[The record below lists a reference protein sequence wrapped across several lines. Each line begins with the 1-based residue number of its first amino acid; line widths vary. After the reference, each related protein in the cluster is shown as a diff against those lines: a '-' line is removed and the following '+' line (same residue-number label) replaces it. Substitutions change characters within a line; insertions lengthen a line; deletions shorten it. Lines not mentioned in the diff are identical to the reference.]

1 MRSDPQA
8 LFGLSLWAAQREA
21 SAEGALGQISHDGHP
36 TQASF
41 ASPFAEELKGAWRP
55 VPRPLA
61 PL

>member
-41 ASPFAEELKGAWRP
+41 ASPFAEELKGA
-55 VPRPLA
+55 
-61 PL
+61 